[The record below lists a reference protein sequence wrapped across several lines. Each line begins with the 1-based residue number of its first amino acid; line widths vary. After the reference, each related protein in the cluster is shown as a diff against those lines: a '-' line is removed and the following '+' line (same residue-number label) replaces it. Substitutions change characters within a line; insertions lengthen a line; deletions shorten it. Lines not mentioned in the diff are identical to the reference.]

1 MIQRLGKALVGV
13 TISALALTGCTPP
26 MPPEVRAALAE
37 QSYTC
42 VAGEA
47 TVGFPY
53 AATDLA
59 VQWQD
64 SLSIAC
70 PEMSFSALDDTEAS
84 DVLIDAYG
92 VDVSDVYASVPFA
105 LDATVVVVN
114 MAGLSGVNLSAGV
127 IERILSGEITSWVDP
142 AIKAD
147 NPGLE
152 LTDEPIVLDN
162 RIQKNAIAS
171 FSAWMKR
178 LNGGSFDASKFK
190 AVDRLTVDDAYA
202 VPEGGLAFLP
212 YSVNA
217 EAMLVSAAI
226 ITDAKHPIESAVIP
240 ESATVASAAGQLK
253 VSKSG
258 SEVSVEL
265 DPNRKPAASAGQDQ
279 ALTPYQAVYPVTM
292 VLRGSDNLT
301 ARAVA
306 RFLLRQDSQGILA
319 ASFLLP
325 IPETV
330 RVETLAIIE
339 KGLPEPELPEPTE

>member
-1 MIQRLGKALVGV
+1 MIQRIGIAMVGL
-13 TISALALTGCTPP
+13 TLSALALTGCTPP

-42 VAGEA
+42 VAGDT

-53 AATDLA
+53 AATDLTI
-59 VQWQD
+59 QWQD
-64 SLSIAC
+64 SLAIAC
-70 PEMSFSALDDTEAS
+70 PEMSFVSQDDTESS

-92 VDVSDVYASVPFA
+92 VEVSDSYASVPFA

-114 MAGLSGVNLSAGV
+114 MAGLSGISLSAGV

-142 AIKAD
+142 AIKKD

-162 RIQKNAIAS
+162 RIQQNALAS

-178 LNGGSFDASKFK
+178 LNGGSFDDSSFK
-190 AVDRLTVDDAYA
+190 TVERLSVDDAYA

-217 EAMLVSAAI
+217 EAMLISAAI
-226 ITDAKHPIESAVIP
+226 ITDSKHPSESAVLP

-253 VSKSG
+253 VSKSAG
-258 SEVSVEL
+258 QVLVEL
-265 DPNRKPAASAGQDQ
+265 DPSRKPAASAGQDE
-279 ALTPYQAVYPVTM
+279 ALIPYQAIYPVM
-292 VLRGSDNLT
+292 MHLRGQDNLT

-319 ASFLLP
+319 ASFMLP

-330 RVETLAIIE
+330 RVETLAVIE
-339 KGLPEPELPEPTE
+339 QGLPEPVLPTPTE

>member
-92 VDVSDVYASVPFA
+92 VDVPDAYASVPFA
-105 LDATVVVVN
+105 LDATVVVIN
-114 MAGLSGVNLSAGV
+114 MAGLSGISLSADV
-127 IERILSGEITSWVDP
+127 IEGILSGEITSWVDP
-142 AIKAD
+142 AIQAV
-147 NPGLE
+147 NPGLD

-162 RIQKNAIAS
+162 RIQKNAVES

-178 LNGGSFDASKFK
+178 LNGGNFDASKFK
-190 AVDRLTVDDAYA
+190 TDERLTVDDAYA
-202 VPEGGLAFLP
+202 IPEGGIAFLP

-217 EAMLVSAAI
+217 EAMLIPAAI
-226 ITDAKHPIESAVIP
+226 VTDAKNPVESAVVP

-253 VSKSG
+253 VTKG
-258 SEVSVEL
+258 EDRVTVEL

-292 VLRGSDNLT
+292 LLRGSDNLT